1 MSGGRQAMASAL
13 LVACLLSGG
22 AFDAL
27 AAGAPGAAA
36 GTTAGGGAHAAA
48 SASGHAAV
56 GTPASYRWRLPAW
69 APEPLVPDDNP
80 MSEAKVALGRA
91 LFYDKALSANRT
103 QSCAGCHEQARGFS
117 DGRKLALGSTGV
129 VGARNAMPLANVAY
143 LPTLTWANP
152 NLTTLEQQALVPL
165 FGDHP
170 VEMGMAGRED
180 LLLGRLKAKP
190 SYRRQFARAFPERGG
205 EISLWSVTR
214 AIAAFER
221 SLLSMNSPYDRYRY
235 EGKGGAIS
243 ASAKRGETLF
253 FGDRLECYHCHGGL
267 HFTDNQIHRRL
278 PEGETGYHN
287 TGLYNLDGGGA
298 YPPGQQGLRE
308 FSGEPQD
315 EGRFRTPSLRNV
327 AQTAPYMHDGSVATL
342 DQAIRRHY
350 AVKGRAALGGTGANP
365 LRSQFIEGF
374 ELSEQEVD
382 DLKAFLASLS
392 DAEFLRA
399 SRHADPTGA
408 GRKPDSSQ
416 RKGR

>member
-1 MSGGRQAMASAL
+1 MAAGDAGTAADAGTA
-13 LVACLLSGG
+13 VA
-22 AFDAL
+22 
-27 AAGAPGAAA
+27 AAGAGSARPTAAA
-36 GTTAGGGAHAAA
+36 P
-48 SASGHAAV
+48 
-56 GTPASYRWRLPAW
+56 PAYRWRLPAW

-91 LFYDKALSANRT
+91 LFYDKGLSANRT

-117 DGRKLALGSTGV
+117 DGRKLALGSTGM
-129 VGARNAMPLANVAY
+129 VGLRNAMPLANVAY

-180 LLLGRLKAKP
+180 VLLARLKAKP

-205 EISLWSVTR
+205 DISLWSVTR

-235 EGKGGAIS
+235 EGKSAAIS

-278 PEGETGYHN
+278 PEAETGYHN
-287 TGLYNLDGGGA
+287 TGLYNVDGKGA

-327 AQTAPYMHDGSVATL
+327 ALTAPYMHDGSVATL

-350 AVKGRAALGGTGANP
+350 AVKGRAALGTVGPNP

-374 ELSEQEVD
+374 ELSEREVG
-382 DLKAFLASLS
+382 DLKAFLAALS
-392 DAEFLRA
+392 DADFLRTE
-399 SRHADPTGA
+399 RHADPAGA
-408 GRKPDSSQ
+408 RRKTDSSNQ
-416 RKGR
+416 KGR